1 MNEFKEIESR
11 FIENLT
17 NFNFNNQDEALTK
30 FSTLWNDINS
40 YSKHIK
46 KRIRNN
52 DIESEFEYLLNSFEV
67 LSSSNEA
74 YIERYPRENADIWD
88 RVFYNRQKSWA
99 VVIGENGKI
108 LTSYKIRD
116 DIINTL
122 EKHKELFQSKYERK
136 VVSDEFSKRVR
147 EIYERLTRV

>member
-1 MNEFKEIESR
+1 MKEIESK
-11 FIENLT
+11 FIENL
-17 NFNFNNQDEALTK
+17 NSFNFNNQDEALAK
-30 FSTLWNDINS
+30 FSSLWNDINS

-46 KRIRNN
+46 KRIRNR
-52 DIESEFEYLLNSFEV
+52 DIESEFEYLVNSFEV
-67 LSSSNEA
+67 LSYSNEA
-74 YIERYPRENADIWD
+74 YIETYPEENSDIWD
-88 RVFYNRQKSWA
+88 RVFYNKQKSWA